1 MFNAQTVPNL
11 VTPEEAERIIN
22 LVKEIEPWDHPGD
35 FLWSNRT
42 INARTIY
49 EKYDKEIG
57 LLLYDIRNR
66 VGKAVKETYG
76 LKEAY
81 PDLFQVTRWFPG
93 TEEKPH
99 ADDMTN
105 SPYDYDNWYKYREFG
120 TIIYLNANYT
130 GGHTYYPNQGFDIT
144 PEVGKLAM
152 HPGDPEHLHG
162 VTEVGE
168 NIRYTLVSF
177 WTQDRQYFDE
187 WIIK

>member
-22 LVKEIEPWDHPGD
+22 LVKDIEPWEHPGD
-35 FLWSNRT
+35 FLWSNRI

-66 VGKAVKETYG
+66 VGKAVKEAYG

-93 TEEKPH
+93 HEEKPH
-99 ADDMTN
+99 ADDLTN
-105 SPYDYDNWYKYREFG
+105 SPHDYDSWAKYKEFG
-120 TIIYLNANYT
+120 TIVYLNSNYE
-130 GGHTYYPNQGFDIT
+130 GGRTYYPNQGIEII

-162 VTEVGE
+162 VTEVKE
-168 NIRYTLVSF
+168 NMRYTLVSF
-177 WTQDRQYFDE
+177 WTQNVKYFDG
-187 WIIK
+187 WVI